1 MIAWKSP
8 VKWRLIFSIGTTWAY
23 PPPAAPPFMPKQ
35 GPRLGSRKARTER
48 LPMRLSAIDKPI
60 LTVVLPIPARVG
72 EIELTR
78 TRRLQAT
85 RSSSINERGTFAI
98 YLP

>member
-1 MIAWKSP
+1 
-8 VKWRLIFSIGTTWAY
+8 
-23 PPPAAPPFMPKQ
+23 
-35 GPRLGSRKARTER
+35 
-48 LPMRLSAIDKPI
+48 MRLSAIDKPI

-85 RSSSINERGTFAI
+85 RSSLINERGTFAI